1 MHVTSHYVLN
11 PHSLAPSELLQLRL
25 KRNQKV
31 PLANSWIKYVEMK
44 ANNQLAISLP
54 VLVCQNMGRYNAKSL
69 STKLGLKLAGLCWTH
84 FTTETVRRGLDFCG
98 YSREHM

>member
-1 MHVTSHYVLN
+1 MWLAIMSSTSIPLPLQN
-11 PHSLAPSELLQLRL
+11 FCNSGLKGIKRCLSLTRGLS
-25 KRNQKV
+25 
-31 PLANSWIKYVEMK
+31 IVEMK

-69 STKLGLKLAGLCWTH
+69 STKLGLKLTGLCWTH